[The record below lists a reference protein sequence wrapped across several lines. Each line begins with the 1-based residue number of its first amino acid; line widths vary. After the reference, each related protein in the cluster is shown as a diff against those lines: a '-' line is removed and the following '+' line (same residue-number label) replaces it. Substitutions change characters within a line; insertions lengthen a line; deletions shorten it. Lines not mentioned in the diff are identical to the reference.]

1 MRYPWQAETW
11 QALMT
16 QQARMPHAILLTGE
30 AGTGKLAFARHF
42 AQALLCEATDMSARP
57 CGVCDACRWFLAG
70 NHPDFRELAPDND
83 EDEADGDDDKSKA
96 KKKKSD
102 IIKIEQVRALAEF
115 VYLSSHRG
123 GRKLVIVQP
132 AEALNPAS
140 ANALLK
146 TLEEPPEGAVFILV
160 SHAWRR
166 LLPTILSRCRRLP
179 MPMPPRDLA
188 THWLEAQG
196 LADAAEHLAEAGG
209 APLLAL
215 QRADAAQAAARD
227 AFLAQLAQPRELD
240 VLKVAEQL
248 DKQKIEPERV
258 LSWLSRWVY
267 DLARLELAGSVRYYP
282 GRVSEISSLREII
295 HPQRLMRYQDELNG
309 AIRLAHHPLNPRLVY
324 ERLLLGYRQTL
335 RA

>member
-1 MRYPWQAETW
+1 MRYPWQTQTW
-11 QALMT
+11 QTLMA
-16 QQARMPHAILLTGE
+16 QQARLPHAILLTGE
-30 AGTGKLAFARHF
+30 AGTGKLAFARHL
-42 AQALLCEATDMSARP
+42 AQALLCEAADQAQRP
-57 CGVCDACRWFLAG
+57 CEVCDACRWFAAG
-70 NHPDFRELAPDND
+70 NHPDFRELAPSSDD
-83 EDEADGDDDKSKA
+83 EDGEGADDTKA
-96 KKKKSD
+96 KKKKSE
-102 IIKIEQVRALAEF
+102 IIKIEQVRALANF
-115 VYLSSHRG
+115 VYLTSHRG

-132 AEALNPAS
+132 AEALNAAS

-179 MPMPPRDLA
+179 MPMPAPDIAARWLA
-188 THWLEAQG
+188 EQG
-196 LADAAEHLAEAGG
+196 LADAADHLAEAGG

-215 QRADAAQAAARD
+215 QRADAAQSAARD
-227 AFLAQLAQPRELD
+227 AFLTVLAQPAEMD

-282 GRVSEISSLREII
+282 ARAAQMAGLRAMIQ
-295 HPQRLMRYQDELNG
+295 PQRLMRYQDELSA
-309 AIRLAHHPLNPRLVY
+309 AIRLAHHPLNARLVY
-324 ERLLLGYRQTL
+324 ERLLLGYRQ
-335 RA
+335 AVH